1 MQPEHRRQQI
11 VTALGA
17 RGMVRADDLATT
29 LGVSLETIRRD
40 LNELERRGELNRVYG
55 GATRA
60 PHTEILPY
68 ERRRQENADAKRAI
82 GRYAAGLVRP
92 RQTVFYDVG
101 TTAVEVARAL
111 PSDLVGQAVTNS
123 GHAADEL
130 AKRAGLRVQKLDGTV
145 REGER
150 AASGPAVESAF
161 AASYADVAFLS
172 AGGVHPFSGVT
183 DYFPDEIRVKTLMLN
198 RSLVRYVLA
207 ESAKLGRVAA
217 HRVCDLSAVTA
228 VITDWKMSR
237 DMLDAFT
244 RRGVR
249 VHQAPPVEAAG

>member
-1 MQPEHRRQQI
+1 
-11 VTALGA
+11 
-17 RGMVRADDLATT
+17 
-29 LGVSLETIRRD
+29 
-40 LNELERRGELNRVYG
+40 
-55 GATRA
+55 
-60 PHTEILPY
+60 
-68 ERRRQENADAKRAI
+68 
-82 GRYAAGLVRP
+82 
-92 RQTVFYDVG
+92 VFYDVG
-101 TTAVEVARAL
+101 TTVVEVVRAL

-130 AKRAGLRVQKLDGTV
+130 ATRPGLRVQNLDGAI
-145 REGER
+145 RGEDER
-150 AASGPAVESAF
+150 AASGPTVESAF

-172 AGGVHPFSGVT
+172 SGGVHPFSGVT

-217 HRVCDLSAVTA
+217 HRVCDLNAVTA
-228 VITDWKMSR
+228 VITDWKVSR

-249 VHQAPPVEAAG
+249 VHQAPPVDVVG